1 MNISDII
8 RVPFGYLLDWLYQ
21 FTTNYGLALILF
33 SLIVK
38 IVLLPL
44 NAKSKK
50 SMLKMSRIAPLQ
62 KALEAKYGDD
72 KAKYQQE
79 LMALYK
85 EEGVSTTGGC
95 LWAFIPLLIL
105 WPLYYVIREP
115 ITYMLH
121 FSAEQAAQI
130 VEIVGQHV
138 SLGASEY
145 FHQLIA
151 ASHLG
156 EFAQEIADKL
166 GVAVSSI
173 QSIDFSFLGIDL
185 SAIPNW
191 KFWSLSGWS
200 QIGAFLLPIVS
211 GGSNILAMWVG
222 QKLNNTVATNEKG
235 EQDKD
240 AAKMAQSMNTMLFVM
255 PLISVWIGFTMPAA
269 VTVYWIAQSI
279 FGLIFDSLLTVHCR
293 KAYAAEDEIRRE
305 KARIK
310 AAEEAEKERIR
321 AERRAANPD
330 GITENTSKKK
340 QERKEREEREAA
352 QREFAAKKAGI
363 DLEAEKAAWS
373 EKCPSGIPERPYCRG
388 RAYKPDRYRKGGAQA
403 EDAAE

>member
-21 FTTNYGLALILF
+21 FTANYGLALILF

-38 IVLLPL
+38 LVLLPM

-62 KALEAKYGDD
+62 KALEAKYADD

-115 ITYMLH
+115 ITYMMH
-121 FSAEQAAQI
+121 IPAETASQI
-130 VEIVGQHV
+130 VEIIKAHV
-138 SLGASEY
+138 DLGSNTY
-145 FHQLIA
+145 FHQLLA
-151 ASHLG
+151 ASHIG
-156 EFAQEIADKL
+156 EYLQEILEKIPSLTADSL
-166 GVAVSSI
+166 
-173 QSIDFSFLGIDL
+173 QTIDFSFLGINL
-185 SAIPNW
+185 SQIPSW
-191 KFWSLSGWS
+191 KFWALTDWNS
-200 QIGAFLLPIVS
+200 IGGFLLPIIS
-211 GGSNILAMWVG
+211 GGSNVLSMWVS
-222 QKLNNTVATNEKG
+222 QKLNNSVATNDKG
-235 EQDKD
+235 EKDKE
-240 AAKMAQSMNTMLFVM
+240 AAKMTQSMNTMLYIM

-269 VTVYWIAQSI
+269 VTVYWIAQSVFSLVI
-279 FGLIFDSLLTVHCR
+279 DSVLTVRYR
-293 KAYAAEDEIRRE
+293 KIYAAEDEIRRE
-305 KARIK
+305 KAARM

-363 DLEAEKAAWS
+363 DLEAQKAIDV
-373 EKCPSGIPERPYCRG
+373 EKCPSGIPDRPYCRG
-388 RAYKPDRYRKGGAQA
+388 RAYDPNRYKGKAPDSTEA
-403 EDAAE
+403 E

>member
-38 IVLLPL
+38 LVLLPM

-62 KALEAKYGDD
+62 KALEAKYADD

-79 LMALYK
+79 VMALYK

-95 LWAFIPLLIL
+95 LWSFIPLLIL

-115 ITYMLH
+115 ITYMMH
-121 FSAEQAAQI
+121 IPAETAAQI
-130 VEIVGQHV
+130 VEVIKTHV
-138 SLGASEY
+138 DLGSNTY

-151 ASHLG
+151 ASHIG
-156 EFAQEIADKL
+156 EYLPEILEKIPDLANASL
-166 GVAVSSI
+166 
-173 QSIDFSFLGIDL
+173 QTIDFTFLGIDL
-185 SAIPNW
+185 SQIPNW
-191 KFWSLSGWS
+191 KFWSLTDWDS
-200 QIGAFLLPIVS
+200 IGAFLLPILS
-211 GGSNILAMWVG
+211 GGSNILAMWVS
-222 QKLNNTVATNEKG
+222 QKLNNSVATNDKG

-269 VTVYWIAQSI
+269 VTVYWIAQSV
-279 FGLIFDSLLTVHCR
+279 FSLIIDSWLTIRYR
-293 KAYAAEDEIRRE
+293 KIYAAEDEIRRE
-305 KARIK
+305 KAAK
-310 AAEEAEKERIR
+310 LAAEAAEKERLR

-352 QREFAAKKAGI
+352 QREFAARKAGI
-363 DLEAEKAAWS
+363 DPDAAKAVDP
-373 EKCPSGIPERPYCRG
+373 EKCPSGIPDRPYCRG
-388 RAYKPDRYRKGGAQA
+388 RAYDPNRYKRNASDS
-403 EDAAE
+403 DAAE

>member
-1 MNISDII
+1 MSAEWGLYMKQHSSAYKWTVLAILMVGTAILYYSNMIFAVRAPDTMAKFAINEGQLAAISTIGCLPGAFLSVVVG
-8 RVPFGYLLDWLYQ
+8 RVLDRKGVKL
-21 FTTNYGLALILF
+21 FTAAGLILT
-33 SLIVK
+33 VACM
-38 IVLLPL
+38 VW
-44 NAKSKK
+44 
-50 SMLKMSRIAPLQ
+50 RIFAHT
-62 KALEAKYGDD
+62 YI
-72 KAKYQQE
+72 E
-79 LMALYK
+79 LMLATVL
-85 EEGVSTTGGC
+85 
-95 LWAFIPLLIL
+95 
-105 WPLYYVIREP
+105 
-115 ITYMLH
+115 
-121 FSAEQAAQI
+121 
-130 VEIVGQHV
+130 
-138 SLGASEY
+138 
-145 FHQLIA
+145 
-151 ASHLG
+151 
-156 EFAQEIADKL
+156 
-166 GVAVSSI
+166 
-173 QSIDFSFLGIDL
+173 
-185 SAIPNW
+185 
-191 KFWSLSGWS
+191 
-200 QIGAFLLPIVS
+200 IGAFLLPIVS

-279 FGLIFDSLLTVHCR
+279 FGLVFDSLLTVHCR

-363 DLEAEKAAWS
+363 DLEAEKAAQS

>member
-38 IVLLPL
+38 IVLLPM

-62 KALEAKYGDD
+62 KALEAKYADD

-79 LMALYK
+79 VMALYK

-95 LWAFIPLLIL
+95 LWSFIPLLIL

-115 ITYMLH
+115 ITYMMH
-121 FSAEQAAQI
+121 IPAETAAQI
-130 VEIVGQHV
+130 VEVIKTHV
-138 SLGASEY
+138 DLGSNTY
-145 FHQLIA
+145 FQQLVA
-151 ASHLG
+151 ASHIG
-156 EFAQEIADKL
+156 EYLQEIL
-166 GVAVSSI
+166 NAVPGLNAASL
-173 QSIDFSFLGIDL
+173 QTIDFSFLGIDL

-191 KFWSLSGWS
+191 KFWTLTDWNT
-200 QIGAFLLPIVS
+200 IGQFLLPIIS
-211 GGSNILAMWVG
+211 GGSNILAMWVS
-222 QKLNNTVATNEKG
+222 QKLNNSVATNAKG

-240 AAKMAQSMNTMLFVM
+240 AAKMAQSMNTMLFIM

-269 VTVYWIAQSI
+269 VTVYWIAQSVFSLVI
-279 FGLIFDSLLTVHCR
+279 DSWLTVRYR
-293 KAYAAEDEIRRE
+293 KIYAAEDEIRRE
-305 KARIK
+305 KAAQL
-310 AAEEAEKERIR
+310 AAEEAERERLR
-321 AERRAANPD
+321 AARRAANPD

-352 QREFAAKKAGI
+352 QREFAARKAGVN
-363 DLEAEKAAWS
+363 LQEQAAMDS
-373 EKCPSGIPERPYCRG
+373 EKCPSGIPDRPYCRG
-388 RAYKPDRYRKGGAQA
+388 RAYDPNRYKGKASDS
-403 EDAAE
+403 DAAE